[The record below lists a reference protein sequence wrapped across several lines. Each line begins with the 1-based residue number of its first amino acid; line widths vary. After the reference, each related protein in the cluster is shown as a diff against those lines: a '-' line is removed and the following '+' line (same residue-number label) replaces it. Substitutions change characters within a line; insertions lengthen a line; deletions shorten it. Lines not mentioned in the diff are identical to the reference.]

1 MGAGAPELASSKHA
15 DAHFAAPVEHGFE
28 NRVDM
33 LRPDALQIGVDK
45 QQHVSLSGLNAD
57 RHRPALSR
65 VAGQFDHSNP
75 FDRLRNRR
83 RVVRARVVHNDNLI
97 GKRRA
102 ADGFQHGSNASP
114 FIESRND
121 DCDHRTF

>member
-1 MGAGAPELASSKHA
+1 MGAGAPELASSKYT
-15 DAHFAAPVEHGFE
+15 DAHFATAVEHRSE

-33 LRPDALQIGVDK
+33 LRPDTLQVGIDK
-45 QQHVSLSGLNAD
+45 QQHVGLGGLD
-57 RHRPALSR
+57 SRRHRPALPR

-83 RVVRARVVHNDNLI
+83 RVVRARVAHNDDLI

-102 ADGFQHGSNASP
+102 ADGFQYGSDASP

-121 DCDHRTF
+121 DSDHRTF